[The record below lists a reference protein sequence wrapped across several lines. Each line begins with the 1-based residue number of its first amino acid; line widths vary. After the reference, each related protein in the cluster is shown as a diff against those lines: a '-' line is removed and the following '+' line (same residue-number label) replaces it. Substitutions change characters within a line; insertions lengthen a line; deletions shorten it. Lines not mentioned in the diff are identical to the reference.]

1 MEEVAKIRQSLASD
15 WIPDI
20 YVNQIRTLRTRSIE
34 LEIPERE
41 NKTELLETL
50 LGFELKVGS
59 RRIASP
65 NLATARYLQIF
76 ARIGCRNI
84 AIPYDITAI
93 PMICNDL
100 ERSWERLIQAVE
112 SEGRERSPQQLGKL
126 RASLIRLMRD
136 EIKKAGAGELMP
148 LFNRSTK
155 QRKD

>member
-1 MEEVAKIRQSLASD
+1 MEEVSKIRISLQSD

-20 YVNQIRTLRTRSIE
+20 YLNQIRPLRTRSIE
-34 LEIPERE
+34 MDIPERE

-65 NLATARYLQIF
+65 NLATARYLRIF

-84 AIPYDITAI
+84 AVPYDITAI
-93 PMICNDL
+93 PVICNDL
-100 ERSWERLIQAVE
+100 ERSWITMNDVLETERA
-112 SEGRERSPQQLGKL
+112 GRSPQQLGKL
-126 RASLIRLMRD
+126 RASVIRLIRE

-148 LFNRSTK
+148 LFNKSTK
-155 QRKD
+155 QRSD

>member
-1 MEEVAKIRQSLASD
+1 MDALSNIRSEFERD

-20 YVNQIRTLRTRSIE
+20 YLNQIRPLRTRSIE

-41 NKTELLETL
+41 NKTEILETL

-65 NLATARYLQIF
+65 NLATARYLQVF

-84 AIPYDITAI
+84 AVPYDITAI

-100 ERSWERLIQAVE
+100 ERSWEKLLQTVE
-112 SEGRERSPQQLGKL
+112 AGRRQRSAQQLGKL
-126 RASLIRLMRD
+126 RASVIRLVRD
-136 EIKKAGAGELMP
+136 EIKKAGPGELMP
-148 LFNRSTK
+148 LFNISTK
-155 QRKD
+155 QRSN